1 MNMLFLFV
9 LQFREG
15 VYSSDKCTGYA
26 NHAMVAVGYGTMS
39 GKDYWIIR
47 NSWGAGWGASGYAL
61 IERGVNMCRIETY
74 AASVAAK

>member
-9 LQFREG
+9 SQFSEG
-15 VYSSDKCTGYA
+15 VYSSDNCSGYA

-39 GKDYWIIR
+39 GKDYWIVR
-47 NSWGAGWGASGYAL
+47 NSWGLYWGASGYAL
-61 IERGVNMCRIETY
+61 IERGVNMCRIEND